1 MNLVLCLTEQCNL
14 RCTYCYYKET
24 QADRKTVM
32 DDATLEQAIRIALE
46 RTIYFKQQ
54 YLNITFFGGEPLL
67 RRDAIYKGVEFAKAV
82 VAEAID
88 EGKISKN
95 FKLQFAVN
103 TNGTLFDDEFFDFCE
118 KEHFCI
124 YLSLDGPEH
133 HHDIARRT
141 VSGTGSFKA
150 IEKNIPRFVKLG
162 AVALSTITR
171 PHIETVFE
179 SVKWLH
185 EQGFQSLTTS
195 VDFDGKWSGDDF
207 DRLALQYQKMAKYWK
222 ECREKGDKVF
232 IGTIHDKVKLALIN
246 SRYRLYSCHVYNGAV
261 GVATNGNIFPC
272 TRFITSNSNTRYVQ
286 GNVFTGFDEAACEE
300 IREFL
305 DSDKKECEGC
315 DIRYRCCAHE
325 CACTSFYT
333 TGSIEGV
340 SPEVCTHE
348 RMLTE
353 ICDTLLERLDSRT

>member
-32 DDATLEQAIRIALE
+32 DDETLEQAIRIGLE
-46 RTIYFKQQ
+46 RTILFKQHFF
-54 YLNITFFGGEPLL
+54 NITFFGGEPLV
-67 RRDAIYKGVEFAKAV
+67 RREAIYKGVEFAKAI
-82 VAEAID
+82 VADAMDNGRID
-88 EGKISKN
+88 NTFI
-95 FKLQFAVN
+95 LQFAVN

-118 KEHFCI
+118 KEHFRI

-133 HHDIARRT
+133 HHNLARRT

-150 IEKNIPRFVKLG
+150 IEKHIPRFVKLG

-171 PHIETVFE
+171 LHIDTIFE

-195 VDFDGKWSGDDF
+195 VDFDGKWSGEEF
-207 DRLALQYQKMAKYWK
+207 DRLALQYQKMAQYWK
-222 ECREKGDKVF
+222 ECRKKGEKF
-232 IGTIHDKVKLALIN
+232 FLGTIHDKVKLVLLN
-246 SRYRLYSCHVYNGAV
+246 SRYRNYSCHVYNGAI

-272 TRFITSNSNTRYVQ
+272 TRFITSQKDTPYVQ
-286 GNVFTGFDEAACEE
+286 GNVFTGFDEKACEK
-300 IREFL
+300 IHTFL
-305 DSDKKECEGC
+305 DNDKQECEGC

-348 RMLTE
+348 RMLAE
-353 ICDTLLERLDSRT
+353 ICDNLIRS